1 MYTKH
6 FGLREEPFNVTPDP
20 KFLFPS
26 VQHQKALASISHGV
40 SMRKGMIALIG
51 YAGTGKTTLIRTLLK
66 GLNGDTVT
74 SWVFNT
80 ALQTEDLVR
89 YICRDFGLEV
99 VSNDLSEIMMEL
111 YRLLISNYEEGKNTI
126 LIVDEAQNLNPRVL
140 EQIRQLTN
148 IETSTN
154 KLLQVILSGQP
165 KLEAYLDEPGLQ
177 QLNQRVSVRARLSA
191 LSHEET
197 VEYIKHRLRVA
208 GAGKRAIFQDE
219 ALDVIYRVSK
229 GIPRVINIVCDNAMI
244 NAYQMDAKTIE
255 ANIIHSMCRRGEVTI
270 EKSVKWSDKE
280 RSASTFVKEHMRRYR
295 ATRLLPPPASDTK
308 KKSNFINVFDIP
320 KQFGDVDLSA
330 LALA

>member
-111 YRLLISNYEEGKNTI
+111 Y
-126 LIVDEAQNLNPRVL
+126 
-140 EQIRQLTN
+140 
-148 IETSTN
+148 
-154 KLLQVILSGQP
+154 LLQ
-165 KLEAYLDEPGLQ
+165 
-177 QLNQRVSVRARLSA
+177 
-191 LSHEET
+191 
-197 VEYIKHRLRVA
+197 
-208 GAGKRAIFQDE
+208 F
-219 ALDVIYRVSK
+219 
-229 GIPRVINIVCDNAMI
+229 
-244 NAYQMDAKTIE
+244 
-255 ANIIHSMCRRGEVTI
+255 
-270 EKSVKWSDKE
+270 
-280 RSASTFVKEHMRRYR
+280 
-295 ATRLLPPPASDTK
+295 LL
-308 KKSNFINVFDIP
+308 VH
-320 KQFGDVDLSA
+320 
-330 LALA
+330 